1 METISNYS
9 IFLCSGCIYFHL
21 LFNWCGFVWS
31 NCNLYAY
38 FILDWVNEWHCNFLL
53 RNTFFPFFSL
63 KHDKELELFAQNT
76 AKQLWNV
83 PRSLWADHIL
93 VVSYFRSNDFLF
105 LKLPGHHLFETNNW
119 PHICKWTWAWLNF
132 FDHHSLRN
140 LENTD
145 DWSLLTSYIASILWE
160 SK

>member
-1 METISNYS
+1 MTIDRCDPPQHWPPYS
-9 IFLCSGCIYFHL
+9 
-21 LFNWCGFVWS
+21 VWS

-53 RNTFFPFFSL
+53 RNTFFPFSSL

-76 AKQLWNV
+76 AKQLSNV

-105 LKLPGHHLFETNNW
+105 YFQNFQDVISLKQIIGQTFVHGLGLVSTSLTNTLKIWNQLSTFQQLFQYW
-119 PHICKWTWAWLNF
+119 CDVGCK
-132 FDHHSLRN
+132 
-140 LENTD
+140 
-145 DWSLLTSYIASILWE
+145 
-160 SK
+160 